1 MAASGSSTG
10 SANIPIGAQFSF
22 FGNPRALSSGVKK
35 QRSRLRKLTKQNVL
49 GRSADRPCK
58 FRPHCR
64 LSPDS
69 KHRNPLHPARKGPV
83 NVLRS
88 VRTDEPKQPTL
99 LGRGTR
105 NMRPVRTNRDLLKS
119 DTPTRTPQSSRRRP
133 WLPTRPLVDVPE
145 RIRASGRECAT
156 MRANAHVSATYG
168 EYYGT

>member
-88 VRTDEPKQPTL
+88 VRTVEPKQPTL

-105 NMRPVRTNRDLLKS
+105 NMRPARTNRDLLKS
-119 DTPTRTPQSSRRRP
+119 D
-133 WLPTRPLVDVPE
+133 RPLERLSQLADDHGGRSDRSSMSRSVYVPPD
-145 RIRASGRECAT
+145 G
-156 MRANAHVSATYG
+156 SARL
-168 EYYGT
+168 